1 MSRTIVDSD
10 LNRWE
15 VFASAGPSGYADPAA
30 LVFRCLTDRDRPSR
44 GMTVEGDKSEA
55 EAAVLRSSE
64 TELQALLER
73 ATPLS

>member
-30 LVFRCLTDRDRPSR
+30 LVFRCLSDRDRPSR
-44 GMTVEGDKSEA
+44 GLTVEGDKSEA
-55 EAAVLRSSE
+55 EAAVLQSSE
-64 TELQALLER
+64 GDLRDLLAR
-73 ATPLS
+73 AIPLS